1 MQLPA
6 LNCGGRLFPVSS
18 SLQQIENAMSLID
31 KVFSGK
37 PSRPDFAEMIVRALH
52 EAGVEK
58 VDQSESDFSL
68 KMEGGATIFLGNV
81 YANFCAAPRKA
92 RQSIVSEF
100 VAAAASITQL
110 SSLPSDFAA
119 VKPNLMPVI
128 RDAAYF
134 SIVRLMNRKN
144 GIDDPD
150 PEVVLKNL
158 AGGLVVGLAYDTE
171 RNIASIG
178 RSSFAPWSVSLDEA
192 FKAAKENL
200 WEKTDPNRLAGQD
213 RVYRGEWADS
223 YDSSRILLTELI
235 YRLSVDGD
243 PVAFI
248 PNRDLLWVTG
258 TNNSAGLAAILKDGL
273 ESHFKQGHPLSPD
286 LYVLE
291 DGTWKVYV
299 PEDKSL
305 RELWM
310 KIKRQRDAIDYAQQ
324 QKLLNEIHEI
334 EDIDIFVASYK
345 IYERKDGF
353 AYSACVWTDGIDSSL
368 PRSENIAFMANVEN
382 PEYFVVPWEAAAPVV
397 GDLLELEPDLVPV
410 RYRARQ
416 FPSDE
421 QLAKLRP
428 LAL

>member
-1 MQLPA
+1 MNFL
-6 LNCGGRLFPVSS
+6 
-18 SLQQIENAMSLID
+18 D

-37 PSRPDFAEMIVRALH
+37 PSRADFAEMVIQALH
-52 EAGVEK
+52 KAGMEK
-58 VDQSESDFSL
+58 IDQSESDFSL
-68 KMEGGATIFLGNV
+68 KLAGGATIFLGNV
-81 YANFCAAPRKA
+81 YANFCNAPRSA
-92 RQSIVSEF
+92 RQSIISEF
-100 VAAAASITQL
+100 VTAAASIPEL
-110 SSLPSDFAA
+110 PSIPSDFAT
-119 VKPNLMPVI
+119 VKPSLMPVI

-134 SIVRLMNRKN
+134 SMIQLMNRKS
-144 GIDDPD
+144 GIDDSD

-171 RNIASIG
+171 RNITSIG
-178 RSSFAPWSVSLDEA
+178 RSSFEQWSVSIDEA

-200 WEKTDPNRLAGQD
+200 WEKTDPNRLAGQNG
-213 RVYRGEWADS
+213 VYWGQWADS

-243 PVAFI
+243 PVAFV
-248 PNRDLLWVTG
+248 PNRDQLWVTG
-258 TNNSAGLAAILKDGL
+258 TNNSAGLAAILKGGL

-286 LYVLE
+286 LYVLA
-291 DGTWKVYV
+291 DGTWKVHV

-305 RELWM
+305 REMWM
-310 KIKRQRDAIDYAQQ
+310 KIKRQRDAIDYSQQ

-353 AYSACVWTDGIDSSL
+353 AYSACVWTNGIDTSL
-368 PRSENIAFMANVEN
+368 PRAENIAFMADVEN
-382 PEYFVVPWEAAAPVV
+382 PDYFVVPWEAAVSVV
-397 GDLLELEPDLVPV
+397 GDLLELEPDLTPF

-421 QLAKLRP
+421 QLARLRP

>member
-1 MQLPA
+1 MNFL
-6 LNCGGRLFPVSS
+6 
-18 SLQQIENAMSLID
+18 D

-37 PSRPDFAEMIVRALH
+37 PSRADFAQMIIQALH
-52 EAGVEK
+52 KAGIEK
-58 VDQSESDFSL
+58 VDESVSDFSL
-68 KMEGGATIFLGNV
+68 KLESGGTLFLSNV
-81 YANFCAAPRKA
+81 YANFCSAPRSA

-100 VAAAASITQL
+100 VTAAASIPEL
-110 SSLPSDFAA
+110 PSIPSDFAA
-119 VKPNLMPVI
+119 VKPSLMPVI

-134 SIVRLMNRKN
+134 SMVQLMNRKN
-144 GIDDPD
+144 GNSKDDRGLD
-150 PEVVLKNL
+150 VVLKNL

-171 RNIASIG
+171 RNIASIN
-178 RSSFAPWSVSLDEA
+178 RDFFEPWGVSLDEA

-200 WEKTDPNRLAGQD
+200 WEKTDPNRLAGQGG
-213 RVYRGEWADS
+213 VYRGEWADS

-243 PVAFI
+243 PVAFV
-248 PNRDLLWVTG
+248 PNRDQLWVTG
-258 TNNSAGLAAILKDGL
+258 TSNSAGLAAILKGGL

-286 LYVLE
+286 LYVLV
-291 DGTWKVYV
+291 DGTWKVHI

-305 RELWM
+305 RDLWM

-353 AYSACVWTDGIDSSL
+353 AYSACVWTKGIDSSL
-368 PRSENIAFMANVEN
+368 PRSENIAFMADVEN
-382 PEYFVVPWEAAAPVV
+382 PDYFVVPWEAAASVV
-397 GDLLELEPDLVPV
+397 GNLLEPEPDLAPV

-421 QLAKLRP
+421 QLARLRP